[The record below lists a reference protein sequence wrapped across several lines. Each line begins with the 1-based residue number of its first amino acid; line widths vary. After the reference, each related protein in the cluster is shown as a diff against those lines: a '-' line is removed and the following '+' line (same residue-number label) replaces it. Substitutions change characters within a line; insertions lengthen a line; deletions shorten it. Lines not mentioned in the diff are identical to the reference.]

1 MMNPFLYRGK
11 RLYCETVAL
20 EDIAGKVGTPA
31 YVYSKN
37 GIADN
42 FIKIDNAFKGI
53 QHRICYAF
61 KANSE
66 PHILR
71 LLADLGAGADVVSGG
86 ELLLALE
93 NGFLPKKIVF
103 AGVGKTDPE
112 IELAIEKDILA
123 INVESGQELKVV
135 AEIAARMNKVAPI
148 AIRINPDIDI
158 EGHPYLTTGKQANK
172 FGIGLKEAIAGFQWA
187 AQQKSLR
194 IVGVHNHLGSMIT
207 KSLPYKKSAETLANL
222 VLDLKHQGIHLEH
235 IDLGGGIGV
244 DYHRVLADDGDPF
257 TVDPGVIAGQTLP
270 VFKKTGCEILMEPGR
285 AIVGPNGAL
294 LSNVLYRKV
303 TKGKTFIIVDAA
315 MNDLLRPSLYGAYH
329 AILPVSKSGKGVEE
343 IVDVVGPVCESG
355 DFLAQNRELMPLDRG
370 DLVAVMTAGAYG
382 YTLASNYNTRP
393 RPVEVWV
400 DGEHFEVIRERETLF

>member
-1 MMNPFLYRGK
+1 MNPFLYRGK
-11 RLYCETVAL
+11 KLYCESVAL
-20 EDIAGKVGTPA
+20 EAIADKVGTPA

-37 GIADN
+37 GITEN
-42 FIKIDNAFKGI
+42 FARIDKAFSGI

-61 KANSE
+61 KANSA

-71 LLADLGAGADVVSGG
+71 LLAELGAGADVVSGG
-86 ELLLALE
+86 ELQLALD
-93 NGFLPKKIVF
+93 NGFSPKKIVF
-103 AGVGKTDPE
+103 AGVGKTDQE
-112 IELAIEKDILA
+112 ITLAIEKNILA
-123 INVESGQELKVV
+123 INVESRQELQVI
-135 AEIAARMNKVAPI
+135 AEIAAGMNKIAPI

-172 FGIGLKEAIAGFQWA
+172 FGIGLEEAMAGFQWA

-194 IVGVHNHLGSMIT
+194 IVGVHNHLGSMIAN
-207 KSLPYKKSAETLANL
+207 SLPYKKSAETLANL
-222 VLDLKHQGIHLEH
+222 VLDLKHQGIHVDH

-257 TVDPGVIAGQTLP
+257 TVDPKTIAEQTIP
-270 VFKKTGCEILMEPGR
+270 VLQKTGCEILMEPGR

-329 AILPVSKSGKGVEE
+329 EILPVSQSSNGAQV
-343 IVDVVGPVCESG
+343 VDVVGPICESG
-355 DFLAQNRELMPLDRG
+355 DFFAQNRELMPLERG
-370 DLVAVMTAGAYG
+370 DRIAIMTAGAYG

-393 RPVEVWV
+393 KPVEVWV
-400 DGEHFEVIRERETLF
+400 DDENFEVLRERQVLFS